1 MTLVERES
9 SRILVVD
16 DDRATRLLMRH
27 KLERDGYVV
36 EEAADGGSAIA
47 MFQRTSPDIVLMDA
61 SMPEM
66 DGFTACSEIR
76 KLPGG
81 QTTPVLIVTSLD
93 DDGSIADAF
102 RAGATDYLSKPLHWT
117 VLRHRLRR
125 VIGESRAQKRIDH
138 IAHHD
143 SLTGLPNRMLV
154 LDRLERALARARRY
168 KEMVAVVNLDL
179 DGFKHINDTMGHE
192 TGDALLMEVAG
203 RLAHLTR
210 KSDTVAR
217 FGGDEF
223 VLLVSTASER
233 GVSVVARHILDALSK
248 PFRLEHRVVSI
259 TTSVGAALY
268 PTDGADMQTLLTHA
282 DTAMYRAKRQGG
294 NAFQFFG
301 RDTAARTSTYQAT
314 ENTLRRVL
322 ECGEL
327 SIRYRPVVDS
337 TTMEIVAAEAIAR
350 WPQPDLASL
359 SATELALLAETS
371 GLITTLQA
379 GLLERVCGDVSD
391 WQRPGRP
398 PFRVALSL
406 SARPLMQSDFVD
418 LLRRVLTQ
426 AGLDPRLL
434 EIELSDVTLMQ
445 DRTNYLPRLEALK
458 ALGVGL
464 TVSDFGAGCSSLS
477 YLRRCPVERLKIAPS
492 LVGDIPDDENNSAI
506 VTAIIRMA
514 HSLGLRVVADGVTA
528 ETQLNFLRE
537 QGCEDVQGDYV
548 GRAVPAGNVTRLI
561 EQRETRGEH
570 SFPRTNA
577 SDRQLDNA
585 TA

>member
-16 DDRATRLLMRH
+16 DDRAMRLLMRH

-233 GVSVVARHILDALSK
+233 GVSVVRTTHPRCAVQTFPPRAQGRLDHHERWRGALPDGRRRHADAPHARRYGHVPREATGGQRLSVLRPGHGGPDLDVPGHREHVASCAGVRRALDPVSAGRRQHHDGGCGGRGHR
-248 PFRLEHRVVSI
+248 PLAAARPGIAVRHRACVVSRDQRSDHHVAGRGCWSGSVATSPIGSDRVV
-259 TTSVGAALY
+259 
-268 PTDGADMQTLLTHA
+268 
-282 DTAMYRAKRQGG
+282 R
-294 NAFQFFG
+294 
-301 RDTAARTSTYQAT
+301 
-314 ENTLRRVL
+314 
-322 ECGEL
+322 
-327 SIRYRPVVDS
+327 
-337 TTMEIVAAEAIAR
+337 
-350 WPQPDLASL
+350 L
-359 SATELALLAETS
+359 SAS
-371 GLITTLQA
+371 
-379 GLLERVCGDVSD
+379 R
-391 WQRPGRP
+391 
-398 PFRVALSL
+398 
-406 SARPLMQSDFVD
+406 
-418 LLRRVLTQ
+418 
-426 AGLDPRLL
+426 
-434 EIELSDVTLMQ
+434 
-445 DRTNYLPRLEALK
+445 
-458 ALGVGL
+458 
-464 TVSDFGAGCSSLS
+464 
-477 YLRRCPVERLKIAPS
+477 
-492 LVGDIPDDENNSAI
+492 
-506 VTAIIRMA
+506 
-514 HSLGLRVVADGVTA
+514 
-528 ETQLNFLRE
+528 
-537 QGCEDVQGDYV
+537 
-548 GRAVPAGNVTRLI
+548 
-561 EQRETRGEH
+561 
-570 SFPRTNA
+570 
-577 SDRQLDNA
+577 
-585 TA
+585 